1 MKSSS
6 KKRGKLRKILIPVG
20 ILFGAVVIAVVL
32 VGARKE
38 LPKQEEVRTAM
49 LVDVIEVDQKDVDLR
64 IVTQGTV
71 APRTE
76 TSLLSEVRGKIIE
89 VSPQF
94 VAGGFFAKGDLLV
107 QIDPSDYQVQVKSA
121 QAALASREAQL
132 AQEMAR
138 AEQAK
143 KDWEQLQGKRGEA
156 SDLVLRRPQLA
167 EAQASVRAAE
177 ADLEQAQRDLERT
190 SIRAPYE
197 GMVRNKM
204 ADIGQFVSVG
214 AQLGEVFAVDYAEVR
229 LPLSDRDLAFIEL
242 PRHADAPPADNAV
255 VQRTYPV
262 AQLSAE
268 IAGRLHQWTAPV
280 VRSEGVIDRA
290 SRVTYVVAQI
300 EDPYGLHSSEGQMPL
315 RMGSFVEAQLDGLT
329 VESVFA
335 VPRYVIKGTNQLLV
349 MDDESR
355 LRIREVEVVRAERD
369 FAYVEGGLAA
379 GERVVT
385 TAIETPI
392 EGMALR
398 TRDDVV
404 EPATAGGSQLAIGN
418 SEGMLP

>member
-6 KKRGKLRKILIPVG
+6 KKRVKWRTILIPVG
-20 ILFGAVVIAVVL
+20 ILLGAVVVASLL

-38 LPKQEEVRTAM
+38 LPKQEEVSTAM
-49 LVDVIEVDQKDVDLR
+49 LVDVIEVDQKNVDLR
-64 IVTQGTV
+64 IITQGTV
-71 APRTE
+71 EPRTE
-76 TSLLSEVRGKIIE
+76 TSLLSEIRGKIIE

-94 VAGGFFAKGDLLV
+94 VAGGFFAPGDLLV

-121 QAALASREAQL
+121 QAALASRQAQL
-132 AQEMAR
+132 AQEVAR

-197 GMVRNKM
+197 GMVRTKM

-214 AQLGEVFAVDYAEVR
+214 AQLGEIFAVDYAEVR

-242 PRHADAPPADNAV
+242 PRQADAPGDNNEL
-255 VQRTYPV
+255 VQRAYPV

-280 VRSEGVIDRA
+280 VRSEGVIDRS
-290 SRVTYVVAQI
+290 SRVTYVVAQVA
-300 EDPYGLHSSEGQMPL
+300 DPYGLHRQENSLPL
-315 RMGSFVEAQLDGLT
+315 RMGSFVEAELDGLT
-329 VESVFA
+329 VEAVFA

-349 MDDESR
+349 MDDDGR
-355 LRIREVEVVRAERD
+355 LRIREVDVVRAERD
-369 FAYVEGGLAA
+369 FAYVEGGLSV

-398 TRDDVV
+398 TRDDSVSPP
-404 EPATAGGSQLAIGN
+404 EAGGSQLAVGN